1 MPKLLVVDDEPL
13 TVEMLQMFLEING
26 YETVAVL
33 DGESALLTVQVE
45 SPDAVLLDLQLPDLS
60 GIEVCRR
67 LRTSPELSAFAELP
81 IIIITAHGNP
91 EMRRRAFE
99 AGANAYFTKPIRF
112 PELLAELRRLL
123 AAQQAK

>member
-13 TVEMLQMFLEING
+13 TVEMLETFLKLNG

-33 DGESALLTVQVE
+33 NGEDALLMVQVE
-45 SPDAVLLDLQLPDLS
+45 MPDAILLDLQLPDLN

-67 LRTSPELSAFAELP
+67 LRASAYAQLP
-81 IIIITAHGNP
+81 VIMITAHGSP
-91 EMRRRAFE
+91 EMRRRALE

-112 PELLAELRRLL
+112 PELIAELNRLL
-123 AAQQAK
+123 AARQTK